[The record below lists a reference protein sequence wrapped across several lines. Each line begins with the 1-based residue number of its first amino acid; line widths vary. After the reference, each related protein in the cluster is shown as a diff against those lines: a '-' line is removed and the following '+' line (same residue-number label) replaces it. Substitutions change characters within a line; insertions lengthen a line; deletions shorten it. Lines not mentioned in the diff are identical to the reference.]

1 MANARAKSEQAE
13 QAALKADQDSDIAR
27 IKAKEYAPEFH
38 QPGMIGFRVM
48 VFSATFNGISVISWR
63 AVFLVEETRVS
74 VVNHRPSANHCQTL
88 SHNVVSSTPRHKRGS
103 NS

>member
-38 QPGMIGFRVM
+38 QPGMIGLGLGLWCLVPLST
-48 VFSATFNGISVISWR
+48 VFQLYRGGQFSWR
-63 AVFLVEETRVS
+63 RKPEYRE
-74 VVNHRPSANHCQTL
+74 
-88 SHNVVSSTPRHKRGS
+88 
-103 NS
+103 